1 MLVVLSVKIRERK
14 MNCLMTIKIVLK
26 NKKGEDNYKNSKV
39 NESSSAS
46 NTKTNNIKQLLLIVA
61 K

>member
-1 MLVVLSVKIRERK
+1 
-14 MNCLMTIKIVLK
+14 MTIKIVLK